1 MLRRLEK
8 KDAPLMLEWMHDC
21 EINCNFQADFAAAT
35 MESVLDFIDE
45 SYNGDNRNFA
55 FVDENDEYL
64 GTISLKRISFKNG
77 NAEYAVV
84 TRKKAQGTGA
94 AMRATQEILQYAFE
108 ELGLHK
114 VYLNVLEDNVRAQKL
129 YEKCGFVYEGS
140 AVDAVKINGMYKT
153 LKWYG
158 IINRLSSFKSED
170 ELE

>member
-1 MLRRLEK
+1 
-8 KDAPLMLEWMHDC
+8 MLEWMHDC

-45 SYNGDNRNFA
+45 SFNGDNRNFA

-64 GTISLKRISFKNG
+64 GTISLKRISFKNW
-77 NAEYAVV
+77 NAEYAV
-84 TRKKAQGTGA
+84 
-94 AMRATQEILQYAFE
+94 ATQEILQYAFE